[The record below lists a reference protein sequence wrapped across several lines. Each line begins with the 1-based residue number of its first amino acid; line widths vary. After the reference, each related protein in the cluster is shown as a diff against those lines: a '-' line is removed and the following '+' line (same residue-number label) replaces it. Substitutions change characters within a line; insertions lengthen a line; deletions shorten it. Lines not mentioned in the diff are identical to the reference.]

1 MKYLLLT
8 TLALAAGFSA
18 HAAPTSS
25 TAATAT
31 ATIKLTVNGMVCA
44 FCAQGIEKRL
54 TALPQTQAVYVNLG
68 KKIVAVQAKPGQA
81 LDTNQLRAEISEAG
95 FDVTKVEASDESVET
110 IRAAM
115 KARK

>member
-1 MKYLLLT
+1 MNRVLVA
-8 TLALAAGFSA
+8 ALAFTGIAAAGLA
-18 HAAPTSS
+18 QAAPT
-25 TAATAT
+25 TTTTTAT
-31 ATIKLTVNGMVCA
+31 TKLTVNGMVCA

-68 KKIVAVQAKPGQA
+68 KKIVAVQAKAGQT
-81 LDTNQLRAEISEAG
+81 LDTAKLRAEISEAG
-95 FDVTKVEASDESVET
+95 FDVTQVETSDESVDA

>member
-1 MKYLLLT
+1 MHRILVT
-8 TLALAAGFSA
+8 ALALSA
-18 HAAPTSS
+18 IAVAQAAPTNPPS
-25 TAATAT
+25 TT
-31 ATIKLTVNGMVCA
+31 KLTVNGMVCA

-68 KKIVAVQAKPGQA
+68 KKLVAVQARPGQT
-81 LDTNQLRAEISEAG
+81 LDTAKVRAEISEAG
-95 FDVTKVEASDESVET
+95 FDVTKVETSDESVET